1 LSDHL
6 YNLIFG
12 LAVAFVVPAI
22 CFLLGMFWSKLIG
35 GWGDTKFRKWWTTFC
50 LLMPF
55 IFFGIV
61 VRRMAEDNFVGLRA
75 VWSSEPIQLITVT
88 AFAILLSTTFIF
100 AVLRL
105 WRMSRS

>member
-1 LSDHL
+1 MSEHL

-12 LAVAFVVPAI
+12 LAVAFVVPAV

-35 GWGDTKFRKWWTTFC
+35 GWRDTKSRKWWTTFC

-55 IFFGIV
+55 IAFGMM

-88 AFAILLSTTFIF
+88 AFAMLLSTALIV

-105 WRMSRS
+105 WRTSRS